1 MTGGEWAAILTAIL
15 VGSSGWITAV
25 LSGRVAVSKS
35 QLEQLSG
42 QFDELVKM
50 FNLVKAENDR
60 MVIKSRDQE
69 RRIKELEDL
78 GTQQAA
84 QIEYLQQE
92 LDERDGTLAQVKKWA
107 ELLVRQLKDNNL
119 DPAPMPDREKTKP
132 RGATT

>member
-50 FNLVKAENDR
+50 FNPSQGSR
-60 MVIKSRDQE
+60 TTGYPPKSK
-69 RRIKELEDL
+69 I
-78 GTQQAA
+78 TS
-84 QIEYLQQE
+84 
-92 LDERDGTLAQVKKWA
+92 
-107 ELLVRQLKDNNL
+107 
-119 DPAPMPDREKTKP
+119 
-132 RGATT
+132 GA

>member
-50 FNLVKAENDR
+50 FNLVKAENER
-60 MVIKSRDQE
+60 LANRTKDQE

-84 QIEYLQQE
+84 QIEYLQEQ
-92 LDERDGTLAQVKKWA
+92 LIERDGTLEQVKKWA
-107 ELLVRQLKDNNL
+107 ELLVHQVKQLGGQ
-119 DPAPMPDREKTKP
+119 PVGMPDRVTRP
-132 RGATT
+132 RVS